1 MISGYRPYTKRY
13 FDLRMKLDD
22 VSRRIHDQ
30 IMHDAGKVI
39 QTDVDPVTSIESDA
53 SPQCGLTS
61 SDATAPGSVIGNITL
76 GVAHD
81 AVRIV
86 DGRCLCGWGVKGDPH
101 PSCNK
106 HCLKKI
112 TVNKFSCVG
121 DGETVLVPTSMY

>member
-1 MISGYRPYTKRY
+1 
-13 FDLRMKLDD
+13 MKLDD

-30 IMHDAGKVI
+30 IMHEAGKDMR
-39 QTDVDPVTSIESDA
+39 TDVAPFTSTESGR
-53 SPQCGLTS
+53 SVEGNVTS
-61 SDATAPGSVIGNITL
+61 SDAAAPGSVIGTTTL
-76 GVAHD
+76 GRARD

-86 DGRCLCGWGVKGDPH
+86 DGRCRCIWGVKGDPH

-121 DGETVLVPTSMY
+121 DGETVLVPTSMYW